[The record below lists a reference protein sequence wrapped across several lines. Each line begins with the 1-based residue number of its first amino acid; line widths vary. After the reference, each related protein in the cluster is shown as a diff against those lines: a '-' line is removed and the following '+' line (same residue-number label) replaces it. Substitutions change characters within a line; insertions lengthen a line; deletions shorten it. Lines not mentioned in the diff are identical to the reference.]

1 MSRNGS
7 GTYSLPAGNPVV
19 SGTTITTTWANNT
32 LTDIANTLT
41 ASVASDGQTPMTG
54 ALNMGSNKIT
64 AVTDPTN
71 AQDAATKAYTDAAI
85 TGLSSTYLQKAN
97 NLSDVTSAS
106 TSRTNLGLG
115 TIATQAA
122 SAVAVT
128 GGAIDGTTV
137 GTTTRSTVKATTLDL
152 GLSTQSVAIGQGNAS
167 IMKNRI
173 INGAMVIDQRNAGA
187 SVNNIVGTSY
197 TLDRWKIYGDIVSKF
212 SVQQNA
218 GSVTPPSGYINY
230 LGATSLSAY
239 TLGTSEAFNIGQRI
253 EGLNITDLDW
263 GTANAKTVTLSFQVY
278 SSLTGTFG
286 GSLRNSASN
295 RSYPFSYSIPTA
307 NTWTSISITI
317 AGDTTGTW
325 LTTNGVGINLQFS
338 LGTASNISGTAGVWA
353 AANYQSATGA
363 TSVVG
368 TSGATFYITGVQL
381 EVGSSATGF
390 EYVNYQTSLANCQRY
405 YEKSYP
411 QATVPASVAPS
422 GGQYSKV
429 TSNTV
434 QISEIYNGVN
444 FAVTKRANPTLTFYG
459 YNGNSGQV
467 SRPDTGADLGANS
480 ATMYS
485 SNDMSFSVRNN
496 NGSTLT
502 TVSQVI
508 LYWWVASSEL

>member
-85 TGLSSTYLQKAN
+85 TGLSSTYLAKAN

-128 GGAIDGTTV
+128 GGAIDGATV
-137 GTTTRSTVKATTLDL
+137 GTTTRSSVKATTLDL
-152 GLSTQSVAIGQGNAS
+152 GVSTQSVAIGQGNAS

-187 SVNNIVGTSY
+187 SLNLSATGQY
-197 TLDRWKIYGDIVSKF
+197 TIDRWQAWEDTDGTMTAQQS
-212 SVQQNA
+212 SVAPA
-218 GSVTPPSGYINY
+218 GFTNSLLFTTGTADSSLAAGQFCVTQ
-230 LGATSLSAY
+230 
-239 TLGTSEAFNIGQRI
+239 QRI
-253 EGLNITDLDW
+253 EGFNVADLGF
-263 GTANAKTVTLSFQVY
+263 GTANAQAFTLSFWVR

-286 GSLRNSASN
+286 GSFKNSAST
-295 RSYPFSYSIPTA
+295 RSYPFTYSISVA
-307 NTWTSISITI
+307 NTWEQKSITI
-317 AGDTTGTW
+317 AGDTSGTW
-325 LTTNGVGINLQFS
+325 LTTNGIGLSVAFG
-338 LGTASNISGTAGVWA
+338 LGVSSTQSGTAGSW
-353 AANYQSATGA
+353 QSSDFLSATGA
-363 TSVVG
+363 VSVIG
-368 TSGATFYITGVQL
+368 TAGATFYITGVQL

-405 YEKSYP
+405 YQK
-411 QATVPASVAPS
+411 Q
-422 GGQYSKV
+422 GGAA
-429 TSNTV
+429 
-434 QISEIYNGVN
+434 YNSFG
-444 FAVTKRANPTLTFYG
+444 
-459 YNGNSGQV
+459 NGM
-467 SRPDTGADLGANS
+467 A
-480 ATMYS
+480 
-485 SNDMSFSVRNN
+485 
-496 NGSTLT
+496 GSTTTCIITAIFPVPMRSSPTFAYSGTIGINDGQSSAGSVSSVSSTQLGNFGGYINFNSSGLT
-502 TVSQVI
+502 QFRPYYARADNDTAAFVS
-508 LYWWVASSEL
+508 YSAEL

>member
-54 ALNMGSNKIT
+54 ALNMGSNKIIS
-64 AVTDPTN
+64 VTDPTN

-128 GGAIDGTTV
+128 GGAIDGTTI

-187 SVNNIVGTSY
+187 SGTAASY
-197 TLDRWKIYGDIVSKF
+197 TVDRWQFYAGLATKGTW
-212 SVQQNA
+212 QQNA
-218 GSVTPPSGYINY
+218 GSVTPPVGFVNY
-230 LGATSLSAY
+230 LGFTSNSAY
-239 TLGTSEAFNIGQRI
+239 SVSAGDYFTFVQLI
-253 EGLNITDLDW
+253 EGYNIADLNW

-286 GSLRNSASN
+286 GSLKGASN
-295 RSYPFSYSIPTA
+295 TRSYPFTYSIPVA
-307 NTWTSISITI
+307 NTWTTVSVTV
-317 AGDTTGTW
+317 AGCTDGTW
-325 LTTNGVGINLQFS
+325 LTTNGIGLWACFGLGVGS
-338 LGTASNISGTAGVWA
+338 TYSTTAGSWA
-353 AANYQSATGA
+353 TGNYLSATGA

-368 TSGATFYITGVQL
+368 TNGATFYITGVQL

-405 YEKSYP
+405 YYQIIDTSVASIVGSGQTQLTNTFNTPFRYP
-411 QATVPASVAPS
+411 VQMRSAPSLVTTGTAGDYRVVQANTSNVSTSIPNINIANTQSCYIDFTSAATLTVGYSGYASVA
-422 GGQYSKV
+422 
-429 TSNTV
+429 
-434 QISEIYNGVN
+434 VN
-444 FAVTKRANPTLTFYG
+444 KY
-459 YNGNSGQV
+459 
-467 SRPDTGADLGANS
+467 LGFN
-480 ATMYS
+480 
-485 SNDMSFSVRNN
+485 
-496 NGSTLT
+496 
-502 TVSQVI
+502 
-508 LYWWVASSEL
+508 SEL

>member
-54 ALNMGSNKIT
+54 SLNMGSNKIIS
-64 AVTDPTN
+64 VTDPTN
-71 AQDAATKAYTDAAI
+71 AQDAATKAYTDAAVS
-85 TGLSSTYLQKAN
+85 GLSSTYLQKAN

-137 GTTTRSTVKATTLDL
+137 GTTTRSSVKATTLDL

-187 SVNNIVGTSY
+187 SVTPTTNSY
-197 TLDRWKIYGDIVSKF
+197 ALDRWLINVSQSSKL

-218 GSVTPPSGYINY
+218 GSVTPPAGFSNY
-230 LGATSLSAY
+230 LGITSLSAY
-239 TLGTSEAFNIGQRI
+239 SITSTDYFQIQQRI
-253 EGLNITDLDW
+253 EGFNFADLGW
-263 GTANAKTVTLSFQVY
+263 GTANAKTVTLSFWVY

-286 GSLRNSASN
+286 GSILNSGYT
-295 RSYPFSYSIPTA
+295 RSYPFTYTISAA
-307 NTWTSISITI
+307 NTWEQKSITI
-317 AGDTTGTW
+317 TGDTTGTW
-325 LTTNGVGINLQFS
+325 IGATNGVGARVSINLGVGS
-338 LGTASNISGTAGVWA
+338 TLSNTAGSWYA
-353 AANYQSATGA
+353 GEYDGATGA

-368 TSGATFYITGVQL
+368 TNGATFYITGVQL

-390 EYVNYQTSLANCQRY
+390 EYRQYGQELALCRRYFQQYGYGNTASGIDPLCTLFINSTTNGLGVLNLDQVMRTYPTFTYTGSFNATGYINGTTSSA
-405 YEKSYP
+405 
-411 QATVPASVAPS
+411 
-422 GGQYSKV
+422 
-429 TSNTV
+429 
-434 QISEIYNGVN
+434 ISAM
-444 FAVTKRANPTLTFYG
+444 AVTRETPNCIRIDATTTG
-459 YNGNSGQV
+459 QTAGSSGV
-467 SRPDTGADLGANS
+467 ISVNTGTSQINLS
-480 ATMYS
+480 A
-485 SNDMSFSVRNN
+485 
-496 NGSTLT
+496 
-502 TVSQVI
+502 
-508 LYWWVASSEL
+508 EL